1 MVKVKVQAGEG
12 EVVPANA
19 MKVYGGRRCVT
30 PLIPASALHKGEW
43 LNSRPGRLTFGTHWT
58 EGWVGARAG
67 QDFWK
72 RETFLDC
79 AGNRTPDRRGQSVD
93 MVPTTLSR
101 PQ

>member
-43 LNSRPGRLTFGTHWT
+43 LNSRPGRLTFGTH
-58 EGWVGARAG
+58 
-67 QDFWK
+67 
-72 RETFLDC
+72 
-79 AGNRTPDRRGQSVD
+79 
-93 MVPTTLSR
+93 
-101 PQ
+101 